1 MTLSKRE
8 NKIGV
13 SRTSLVL
20 GRSRTRLVLGELG
33 LGGDDLDGGA
43 NELPAVTMGVFFAG
57 AGVRSHWCWD
67 AISLVLQAAQSHWCW
82 GATRLVRSGVG
93 ADARCDETVFWC
105 DLLALSL
112 SLSSIFLGCNS
123 FEGKIEPEIILRLKC
138 LILQLTWNTN
148 SV

>member
-20 GRSRTRLVLGELG
+20 GRSRTRLVLGESG
-33 LGGDDLDGGA
+33 LGGDNLDGGT
-43 NELPAVTMGVFFAG
+43 NELPAVTMGVFFTS
-57 AGVRSHWCWD
+57 AGVRSHRCWD
-67 AISLVLQAAQSHWCW
+67 AISLVLQAARSHWCW

-93 ADARCDETVFWC
+93 ADAWCDETVFWC

-112 SLSSIFLGCNS
+112 
-123 FEGKIEPEIILRLKC
+123 
-138 LILQLTWNTN
+138 
-148 SV
+148 